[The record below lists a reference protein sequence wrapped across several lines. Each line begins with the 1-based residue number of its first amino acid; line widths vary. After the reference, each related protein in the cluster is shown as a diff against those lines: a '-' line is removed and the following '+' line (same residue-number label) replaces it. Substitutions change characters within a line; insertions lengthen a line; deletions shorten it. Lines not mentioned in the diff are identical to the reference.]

1 MKILMAASEA
11 APYAKTGGL
20 ADVIGALPF
29 ALRARGEEVAV
40 VLPLYPSVAP
50 YLTQSDRVFD
60 GMRIVLGAV
69 IHQVNIR
76 RIVEQGVT
84 FYFVEAPALFDRP
97 GLYGEGGED
106 YADNWLRFGIFSH
119 AVLGVVR
126 SLFRPD
132 VLHFHDWQTAL
143 IAPLVRRQYALDPT
157 FYAIK
162 LLFTIHNLGYQGLF
176 PKAVLSELGL
186 PASLFDPAAM
196 EFYGKVNFLKG
207 GIVFSD
213 ALSTVSQGY
222 AKEIQT
228 EEYGFGLDGLL
239 RSRAGV
245 LSGIVNG
252 VDYAEWSPE
261 NDRHI
266 AAPYGIDTLAGK
278 RACKVDLLES
288 FGLPSTSLER
298 PVLGIVSRFA
308 GQKGFDLI
316 EEISEELA
324 AEDVFITALGT
335 GEPRYEEMFRD
346 LAARHPQKIAVRVT
360 YSNELAHKVEA
371 GADMFLMPSRYE
383 PCGLNQIYSLR
394 YGTIPIV
401 RATGGLDDTIN
412 AGNGF
417 KFTEYSGAGLLAAI
431 RQALTVYQDRSK
443 WEKLIQNAMQA
454 DFSWS
459 ASAAEYSALYRQIAG

>member
-1 MKILMAASEA
+1 MAASEA

-50 YLTQSDRVFD
+50 YLTPSDRVFD
-60 GMRIVLGAV
+60 GMRIVLGTV

-106 YADNWLRFGIFSH
+106 YPDNALRFGIFSH

-132 VLHFHDWQTAL
+132 VLHFHDWQAAL

-157 FYAIK
+157 FYGIK
-162 LLFTIHNLGYQGLF
+162 LLLTIHNLGYQGLF
-176 PKAVLSELGL
+176 PKATLAELGL
-186 PASLFDPAAM
+186 PVSLFDPAAM

-228 EEYGFGLDGLL
+228 DEYGFGLDGLL

-245 LSGIVNG
+245 FTGIVNG

-266 AAPYGIDTLAGK
+266 AAPYSIQALDGK
-278 RACKVDLLES
+278 RVCKADLLES

-324 AEDVFITALGT
+324 AEDIFITALGT

-417 KFTEYSGAGLLAAI
+417 KFTEYSGAGLLSAI